1 MDPLEQRPGARP
13 PARLRDHWILA
24 LLVLASFALHLWRIE
39 AKGIWW
45 DESLS
50 LYRARFDLLT
60 ILSNR
65 ITFPGHLSHDLHP
78 PLYFVQL
85 YAMIRAA
92 GESDL
97 VLRLP
102 AVGWATLL
110 VPLLYAMG
118 VRLRGRRAGLIA
130 ATLGT
135 LSPFYL
141 WYAQETRMYTM
152 VAALALASIYTLWR
166 ALTERNWKWGL
177 ACALITAAAVATQYL
192 FLLLLAVELVVALF
206 LTPLRVGHPHR
217 ASQPLANRSR
227 PFFKRPVAL
236 TLVGGAV
243 VLLPILGVLGYRA
256 WKLIPTL
263 APGRAYIALP
273 AMLADA
279 LHVFSLGISWKPHGL
294 WPYHLLFGL
303 VFLGGLVSLWRRPP
317 TWERAGA
324 RAVGRGRGAALTL
337 LVGAILF
344 PAVVMWCVS
353 LFVPIYMGSRYLI
366 ASSPAFYLGL
376 AVGLD
381 AVGTASLARRTVAQ
395 GPRTRALAAVPAVAL
410 GLVLLAGMG
419 YSDYQYFY
427 DPTFSVK
434 EDHRAAADVVV
445 RHERVGDVVVVTAP
459 ENIPAFEHYYRG
471 NLPVVGLPRYVMT
484 GDPDPDEVAA
494 DLAALTNEYDRIWLV
509 HCRIEFSDPK
519 ERVTTWLDGNTL
531 LLDRWSFPSTGS
543 LMTVSTYLTQHPQQ
557 ASPAPSTLPAGI
569 FGEQLALVDYVARYS
584 GPDGAA
590 HQTTR
595 QGLTGNPA
603 GLPPVGDGQSLALT
617 LYWQVL
623 AELPDYKASLRLVD
637 GKGVLWA
644 QEDREPYMYYP
655 TAQWP
660 VGEMVRHE
668 AGLRVPPGTPPG
680 VYHLQLWVYQADTG
694 ESLGFHAQGAKEEAP
709 FASLGQVVVAPV
721 MRAHLPSQTVER
733 ELLPEGVT
741 QPRLSTRFGP
751 TLELLGYTATPDQAR
766 AGDRVQLDLY
776 WWARADVEQDG
787 ELVVNWQDEAG
798 RTWHT
803 ATHSLT
809 GSDYPT
815 TDWRAG
821 QVVRGIVRVKVPE
834 GAPAGT
840 HTLHIL
846 VRDRASE
853 EFLPLRRG
861 LLPWAGHDLPIATIT
876 ILPSVEGG

>member
-1 MDPLEQRPGARP
+1 MAPLESRPDARP
-13 PARLRDHWILA
+13 SARLRDHWILV

-141 WYAQETRMYTM
+141 WYAQEARMYTM

-166 ALTERNWKWGL
+166 VLAERNWKWGL
-177 ACALITAAAVATQYL
+177 ACALITAAAIATQYL
-192 FLLLLAVELVVALF
+192 FILLLPIELVIALC
-206 LTPLRVGHPHR
+206 LRPPRLLRLRQTG
-217 ASQPLANRSR
+217 QPR
-227 PFFKRPVAL
+227 PALKRPVVLA
-236 TLVGGAV
+236 LVGGAV

-256 WKLIPTL
+256 WRLIPTL
-263 APGRAYIALP
+263 APGRTYIALP
-273 AMLADA
+273 AILADA
-279 LHVFSLGISWKPHGL
+279 LHVFSLGLSWKPHGL

-303 VFLGGLVSLWRRPP
+303 VFLGGLISLWRRPP
-317 TWERAGA
+317 TWEGAGE
-324 RAVGRGRGAALTL
+324 RAVGRGRGAAFTL
-337 LVGAILF
+337 LLGAILF
-344 PAVVMWCVS
+344 PAIVMWFVS

-381 AVGTASLARRTVAQ
+381 ALVLHAPTR
-395 GPRTRALAAVPAVAL
+395 PRRALAAVPAVAL
-410 GLVLLAGMG
+410 GLTLLAGMA

-427 DPTFSVK
+427 DPAFAVK
-434 EDHRAAADVVV
+434 EDHRAAAEVVA

-459 ENIPAFEHYYRG
+459 ENVPAFEHYYQG
-471 NLPVVGLPRYVMT
+471 HLPIVGLPRYVMT

-519 ERVTTWLDGNTL
+519 ERVTTWLDGNTM

-543 LMTVSTYLTQHPQQ
+543 LMTVSSYLTQHPQV
-557 ASPAPSTLPAGI
+557 ASPAPATPPAGT
-569 FGEQLALVDYVARYS
+569 FGEQLALVDYVARYR
-584 GPDGAA
+584 GPEGNT
-590 HQTTR
+590 HQLTR
-595 QGLTGNPA
+595 PELAGDPA

-617 LYWQVL
+617 LYWQAL
-623 AELPDYKASLRLVD
+623 AELPAYKTSLRLVD
-637 GKGVLWA
+637 GNGVLWA

-655 TAQWP
+655 TDQWP
-660 VGEMVRHE
+660 TGEMVRHE
-668 AGLRVPPGTPPG
+668 TGLRVPPGTPPG
-680 VYHLQLWVYQADTG
+680 VYHLQLWVYRADTG
-694 ESLGFHAQGAKEEAP
+694 ESLGFHEQGATDAAP
-709 FASLGQVVVAPV
+709 CALLGQVVVGPV
-721 MRAHLPSQTVER
+721 MRTHPAGTPLSPRLVER
-733 ELLPEGVT
+733 EFMPEGVT
-741 QPRLSTRFGP
+741 RPRLSARFGP
-751 TLELLGYTATPDQAR
+751 TLQLLGYAATPDQAR
-766 AGDRVQLDLY
+766 GGDRVQLDLY
-776 WWARADVEQDG
+776 WQAQADVEVDG

-798 RTWHT
+798 HTWHT

-815 TDWRAG
+815 TAWQAG
-821 QVVRGIVRVKVPE
+821 QLVRGIVRVKVPE

-840 HTLHIL
+840 HTLHLL
-846 VRDRASE
+846 VRDRATG
-853 EFLPLRRG
+853 EFLSLQRG
-861 LLPWAGHDLPIATIT
+861 LLLWAGHDLPTARVT
-876 ILPSVEGG
+876 ILPPAEGN